1 MFSGNERFFVLDF
14 WFVISLGSDFVETGF
29 RARLLV
35 ACSPVST
42 NRNQGGYF
50 LLSFLLGCFL
60 LVTLLLQCFLSGVL
74 IASLAC

>member
-14 WFVISLGSDFVETGF
+14 WFAISLGSDFVETGF

-50 LLSFLLGCFL
+50 CYPFFLVASYWSRSCFSVFF
-60 LVTLLLQCFLSGVL
+60 LVC
-74 IASLAC
+74 